1 MEKMVAE
8 TVERLFFGP
17 RVVGIMWTAF
27 AAVDV
32 DVRIL

>member
-1 MEKMVAE
+1 MVAE

-17 RVVGIMWTAF
+17 RVVGIMWNAF